1 MGYTESLVWCEVAY
15 LVITNYPLQLPL
27 TQGEKPLGNQL
38 FPCVR
43 ERNRLII
50 SSPPV

>member
-27 TQGEKPLGNQL
+27 TQGELEGVVGKLKTKSWKSKSVGL
-38 FPCVR
+38 
-43 ERNRLII
+43 
-50 SSPPV
+50 